1 MENLSHFD
9 RFFNFFHGHP
19 LSSSISVTVDVLAE
33 HRMYAYVTADTYK
46 TKVPWKGKMTKV
58 YWNGDREVED
68 VEGIYEAIKIMDINV
83 NYGRMTPLSQSAFED
98 NGASKEGVSEVNM
111 LARDRHLP
119 VFSKKTNLP

>member
-1 MENLSHFD
+1 
-9 RFFNFFHGHP
+9 
-19 LSSSISVTVDVLAE
+19 
-33 HRMYAYVTADTYK
+33 MYAYVTADTYK

-98 NGASKEGVSEVNM
+98 NGASKEGASEVNM
-111 LARDRHLP
+111 QARDRLLGDTFWESLKRKILTP
-119 VFSKKTNLP
+119 ASSIRY